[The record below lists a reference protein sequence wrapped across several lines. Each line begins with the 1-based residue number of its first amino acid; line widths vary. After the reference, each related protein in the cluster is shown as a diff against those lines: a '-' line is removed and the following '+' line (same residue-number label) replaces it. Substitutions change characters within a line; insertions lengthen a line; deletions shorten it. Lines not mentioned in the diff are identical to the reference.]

1 MVRRFL
7 KERSMT
13 THHFDG
19 CMLVFL
25 ETNVQP
31 MKKSWTIA
39 GNFKELTVLDS
50 FKCDGKHEHDQSRG
64 KALKLAENYT
74 FKLTDMLHECFRVA
88 VVGQTSKRISPVVI
102 RACPAKMADSRYA
115 TAHPASREAALE
127 ATREANKEAWLLLH
141 NRILYA
147 LAMRNEGEN
156 QAAQD
161 LVDGLMT
168 EWTPASALRFYGRED
183 PLAEYLSFC
192 FLPKESHIEKI
203 MLPEMP
209 VNDVIWILV
218 SDSSC
223 ALITGRRKTLKK
235 FDLSEHYRQRKP
247 KYVTEFI
254 HEMLWGKTLQKLVK
268 RGIELAADARER
280 YPHARINL
288 HLSWFGN
295 ELVGE
300 DGIAQNPNWPYDGPN
315 GHWPTILDDCERHLT
330 WFINK
335 ARELDLQTAGLTTA
349 PWSADYGIHP
359 IFDQFFDH
367 LEPRFKALTSSL
379 QGRANP
385 RYPWL
390 KAKGYADAMEF
401 RDQWHFANS
410 EENRTRLA
418 AYWTATL
425 FALDSGWRVGQIG
438 LELSECAQETWDDLR
453 RNMSAVLDELPR
465 SYQETCANITKLLF
479 GESRRHIVPTGRSFT
494 KEDVEAQQPDTEDY
508 IDIKTMP
515 SGTFAEPPK
524 DDPPKAAGDGE
535 PAASSRATI
544 LVQTA
549 EVMLKSRPKAAP
561 ASMDEPADDK
571 GATSSQYQP
580 QATARLEG
588 QASGHV
594 KAYWME
600 EHLPEY
606 QYTMVTNADGDD
618 VPGILFEGTAYELEL
633 ISASDVET
641 IASQTRVDK
650 KFSDFATR
658 VNKVCRG
665 HGSCAKV
672 PMDKDLWID
681 LEDFAKA
688 FRKEVPPDVFI
699 TVANLFGTAM
709 KIDKHGKSRFQFLCA
724 KISHFPVDNGLGMPY
739 YPVKIRAIQGHS
751 EAALKTAGGLY
762 ANSTMVYCSDHVSPE
777 RKAAF
782 TGVPLCAM
790 TEVPEV
796 VFHRTMKSS
805 WKSIAQNGLIPGGG
819 ATVNS
824 GRAHIYMAEH
834 CIGTQGYRSGLRA
847 KCPIEVKI
855 AMRQAVE
862 AGVIFSRTEMDG
874 ILCSERIPP
883 QFLVSI
889 SEEGQVLW
897 SRAESNLEPSS
908 WTGAASAS
916 APKSKAVTLTARDDA
931 NDDPMDDTSTGRPD
945 AKSTDD
951 DAATAPMQVD
961 QPPARTRR
969 VYIAPKYCEPF
980 MGSCPLCQV
989 EYVSGQVTCT
999 TCGFEPLPVDES
1011 GDTKEANKPNRRTRI
1026 LERRMQSLAGFGMF
1040 GKMSG
1045 SLLTALTEEQANLLR
1060 RELGPRG
1067 ITSVESAVLKDC
1079 RDRHRRAKALGYEDV
1094 EDRYSSDVTFCDRIH
1109 GEGKDLQDCIFDD
1122 MFAYG
1127 NLPDPPR
1134 TKAQIS
1140 AGVAANAQNE
1150 NCLSKLIFMSQPRG
1164 VDGFPVEF
1172 RKHGRRSGVSC
1183 LAATFLQRM
1192 NMSATSAVVAHSV
1205 AC

>member
-1 MVRRFL
+1 
-7 KERSMT
+7 
-13 THHFDG
+13 
-19 CMLVFL
+19 
-25 ETNVQP
+25 
-31 MKKSWTIA
+31 
-39 GNFKELTVLDS
+39 
-50 FKCDGKHEHDQSRG
+50 
-64 KALKLAENYT
+64 
-74 FKLTDMLHECFRVA
+74 
-88 VVGQTSKRISPVVI
+88 
-102 RACPAKMADSRYA
+102 
-115 TAHPASREAALE
+115 
-127 ATREANKEAWLLLH
+127 
-141 NRILYA
+141 
-147 LAMRNEGEN
+147 
-156 QAAQD
+156 
-161 LVDGLMT
+161 
-168 EWTPASALRFYGRED
+168 
-183 PLAEYLSFC
+183 
-192 FLPKESHIEKI
+192 
-203 MLPEMP
+203 
-209 VNDVIWILV
+209 
-218 SDSSC
+218 
-223 ALITGRRKTLKK
+223 
-235 FDLSEHYRQRKP
+235 
-247 KYVTEFI
+247 
-254 HEMLWGKTLQKLVK
+254 
-268 RGIELAADARER
+268 
-280 YPHARINL
+280 
-288 HLSWFGN
+288 
-295 ELVGE
+295 
-300 DGIAQNPNWPYDGPN
+300 
-315 GHWPTILDDCERHLT
+315 
-330 WFINK
+330 
-335 ARELDLQTAGLTTA
+335 
-349 PWSADYGIHP
+349 
-359 IFDQFFDH
+359 
-367 LEPRFKALTSSL
+367 
-379 QGRANP
+379 
-385 RYPWL
+385 
-390 KAKGYADAMEF
+390 MEF

-425 FALDSGWRVGQIG
+425 FALDSGWRVGRIG

-508 IDIKTMP
+508 IDTKTMP
-515 SGTFAEPPK
+515 SGMFAEPPS

-535 PAASSRATI
+535 PTAPSRATI

-561 ASMDEPADDK
+561 APVDEPADDR
-571 GATSSQYQP
+571 GATSSQYRP

-699 TVANLFGTAM
+699 TVSNLFGTAM

-916 APKSKAVTLTARDDA
+916 APTSKAVTLTARDDA

-945 AKSTDD
+945 ATSTDD

-989 EYVSGQVTCT
+989 VYVSGQVTCT

-1109 GEGKDLQDCIFDD
+1109 GEGKDLQDH
-1122 MFAYG
+1122 
-1127 NLPDPPR
+1127 L
-1134 TKAQIS
+1134 
-1140 AGVAANAQNE
+1140 
-1150 NCLSKLIFMSQPRG
+1150 
-1164 VDGFPVEF
+1164 
-1172 RKHGRRSGVSC
+1172 
-1183 LAATFLQRM
+1183 
-1192 NMSATSAVVAHSV
+1192 
-1205 AC
+1205 